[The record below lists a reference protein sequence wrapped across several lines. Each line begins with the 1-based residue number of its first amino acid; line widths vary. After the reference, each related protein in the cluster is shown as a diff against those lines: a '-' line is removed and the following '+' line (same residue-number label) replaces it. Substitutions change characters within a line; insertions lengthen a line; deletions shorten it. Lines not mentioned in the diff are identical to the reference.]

1 LTAGQFLSCFLR
13 YREYP
18 APVLLAFV
26 LLLAGVVVGVLR
38 GGSLENINRVRFRLP
53 WLVFLGLAL
62 QIGADAAGA
71 RFPGIRGSVVGPLV
85 LAISYGFVGTF
96 VVLNFRLRG
105 APLIGLGLL
114 LNLSVILANGAM
126 PVSLW
131 AMKVSGSHAAT
142 HLQNS
147 VKHQAM
153 GRSTR
158 LGFLG
163 DIIPVPPLGIVSVGD
178 VVLGAGVFLLVT
190 HLMAPDKHRNSNDP
204 NGNNRNG
211 NNRNGNHQN
220 GNNRNGNNRS
230 EEGPGRH
237 CPNAPEPPPF
247 SGLR

>member
-1 LTAGQFLSCFLR
+1 
-13 YREYP
+13 
-18 APVLLAFV
+18 VLLAFV

-62 QIGADAAGA
+62 QLGAEAAAG
-71 RFPGIRGSVVGPLV
+71 RFPGIQRGVVGPLV
-85 LAISYGFVGTF
+85 LAISYAFVGTF
-96 VVLNFRLRG
+96 VVLNFRFPG
-105 APLIGLGLL
+105 ALLIGMGLL

-131 AMKVSGSHAAT
+131 AVKVSGSHAVT

-153 GRSTR
+153 GRGTR

-178 VVLGAGVFLLVT
+178 VVLGAGVFILVT
-190 HLMAPDKHRNSNDP
+190 RLMAPEKRRIENNQSENNQSENNP
-204 NGNNRNG
+204 SGNNLNGNN
-211 NNRNGNHQN
+211 HSE
-220 GNNRNGNNRS
+220 NNRS
-230 EEGPGRH
+230 EGGPGRH
-237 CPNAPEPPPF
+237 RQPNTPEPPPF
-247 SGLR
+247 SGRR

>member
-1 LTAGQFLSCFLR
+1 
-13 YREYP
+13 
-18 APVLLAFV
+18 VLLAFV

-62 QIGADAAGA
+62 QIGAEAAA
-71 RFPGIRGSVVGPLV
+71 SRFPGIQRGVLGPLV

-96 VVLNFRLRG
+96 VVLNFRFPG

-131 AMKVSGSHAAT
+131 AMRVSGSHAAT

-153 GRSTR
+153 GRGTR

-178 VVLGAGVFLLVT
+178 VVLGAGVFVLVIR
-190 HLMAPDKHRNSNDP
+190 LIGPDKRRIKNSQSENKQSE
-204 NGNNRNG
+204 NNHGENNRSD
-211 NNRNGNHQN
+211 NNHGE
-220 GNNRNGNNRS
+220 NNRS
-230 EEGPGRH
+230 EGRPGRRREA
-237 CPNAPEPPPF
+237 NSPEPPPL
-247 SGLR
+247 SGCRSD

>member
-1 LTAGQFLSCFLR
+1 
-13 YREYP
+13 
-18 APVLLAFV
+18 VLLAFV

-62 QIGADAAGA
+62 QIGADAAAA
-71 RFPGIRGSVVGPLV
+71 RFPGIQKGVAGPLV
-85 LAISYGFVGTF
+85 LAISYGLVGTF
-96 VVLNFRLRG
+96 VVLNFRFPG
-105 APLIGLGLL
+105 AMIIGLGLL

-131 AMKVSGSHAAT
+131 AARVSGSHVAS

-147 VKHQAM
+147 VKH
-153 GRSTR
+153 GVKGPGTR

-190 HLMAPDKHRNSNDP
+190 YLMAPDKHRTC
-204 NGNNRNG
+204 NNPGENQG
-211 NNRNGNHQN
+211 ES
-220 GNNRNGNNRS
+220 NRS
-230 EEGPGRH
+230 EGGPGHQRQ
-237 CPNAPEPPPF
+237 PNTPEPPPF
-247 SGLR
+247 SGCR